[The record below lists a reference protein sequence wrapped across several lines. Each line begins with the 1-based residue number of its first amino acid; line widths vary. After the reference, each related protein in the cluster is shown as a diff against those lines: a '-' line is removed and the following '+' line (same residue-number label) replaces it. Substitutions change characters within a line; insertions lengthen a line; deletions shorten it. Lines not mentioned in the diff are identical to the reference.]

1 MKKKKRNEIKK
12 IIKKYYNTELHIT
25 IVKSLSFYCF
35 AFYDKK
41 KNEVKIKKKKKKC
54 GCYVK

>member
-12 IIKKYYNTELHIT
+12 KIKKYYNTELHIT

-41 KNEVKIKKKKKKC
+41 KKRSKN
-54 GCYVK
+54 